1 MRLFYTWLYLSVGV
15 IPPAAGWFQDVTGS
29 AAAPLLST
37 ALLVAR
43 MLPLYGLFQA
53 VTRRSAAVAVPQL
66 LVPERP
72 VSADSVEKVRTA
84 AECEINPLKGRVRPQ
99 LRVV

>member
-1 MRLFYTWLYLSVGV
+1 MGLFYTWLYLSVGV
-15 IPPAAGWFQDVTGS
+15 MPPAAGWLQDVTGS

-53 VTRRSAAVAVPQL
+53 VTRRSAAVEVPQFA
-66 LVPERP
+66 RP
-72 VSADSVEKVRTA
+72 
-84 AECEINPLKGRVRPQ
+84 
-99 LRVV
+99 